1 MQRPTRRVLGLQNI
15 GLPKDQMKALADA
28 VLEAMARQYRNAE
41 AHYENRLR
49 VTHAEM
55 VRL

>member
-28 VLEAMARQYRNAE
+28 VLEAMASQYRSAE

-49 VTHAEM
+49 VTHAET